1 MVPQTKHDETKE
13 TNERNG
19 NTMKRQMHDISIFFL
34 RKDNSLARLLAPST
48 APTKVIQSPC
58 VISQSNSNSKLE
70 PCNKSRQ
77 RTSTHK
83 NSPRPRRSNHAVPFV
98 LMRSGKKP
106 KSKTPGRQFEENA
119 TRNSQPLIMT
129 VLGSVTVT
137 AAVVAAAA
145 TAVAVAAVLM
155 GR

>member
-1 MVPQTKHDETKE
+1 MTYSTPDYMYSYWTVNMVPQTKHDETKE

-83 NSPRPRRSNHAVPFV
+83 NSPRPRRSNHADEKREETVKMIV
-98 LMRSGKKP
+98 
-106 KSKTPGRQFEENA
+106 TPASAMNDPSF
-119 TRNSQPLIMT
+119 S
-129 VLGSVTVT
+129 
-137 AAVVAAAA
+137 
-145 TAVAVAAVLM
+145 
-155 GR
+155 

>member
-1 MVPQTKHDETKE
+1 V
-13 TNERNG
+13 
-19 NTMKRQMHDISIFFL
+19 
-34 RKDNSLARLLAPST
+34 
-48 APTKVIQSPC
+48 
-58 VISQSNSNSKLE
+58 
-70 PCNKSRQ
+70 
-77 RTSTHK
+77 
-83 NSPRPRRSNHAVPFV
+83 
-98 LMRSGKKP
+98 